1 MAVMGFRVLI
11 AALIGVLMIG
21 VFVMMFW
28 RKGDE

>member
-1 MAVMGFRVLI
+1 MAMGFSVLI
-11 AALIGVLMIG
+11 GAVVLVLLIG